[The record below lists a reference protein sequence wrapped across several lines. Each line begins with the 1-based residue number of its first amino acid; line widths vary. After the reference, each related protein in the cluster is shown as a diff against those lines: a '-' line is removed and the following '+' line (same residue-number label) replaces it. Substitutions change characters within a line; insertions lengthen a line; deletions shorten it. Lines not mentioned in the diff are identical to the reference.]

1 MYSILLNICSLWGGA
16 ICFGK
21 PFFPAS
27 VYSFG
32 IFLIAVAYRKDCEL
46 VEWIEKLFVILS
58 VFSLVIE
65 YFFYAIQYWIS
76 THKNQ
81 DIRSV
86 SVMFFVC
93 LIFFYVSF

>member
-1 MYSILLNICSLWGGA
+1 MGGA

-32 IFLIAVAYRKDCEL
+32 IFIIAVAYRNDCEL
-46 VEWIEKLFVILS
+46 VEWVEKLFVILS

-65 YFFYAIQYWIS
+65 YFFFAKVW
-76 THKNQ
+76 
-81 DIRSV
+81 V
-86 SVMFFVC
+86 WV
-93 LIFFYVSF
+93 